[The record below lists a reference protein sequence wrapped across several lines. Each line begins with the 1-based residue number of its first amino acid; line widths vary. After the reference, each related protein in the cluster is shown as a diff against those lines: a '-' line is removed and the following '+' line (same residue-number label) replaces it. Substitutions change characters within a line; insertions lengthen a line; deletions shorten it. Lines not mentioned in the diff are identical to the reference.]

1 MGCEVVCRVDKTGA
15 EAFLLSWFS
24 SWAQMHLMLQLCG
37 KYGLIETLRQ
47 NVWEQ
52 LTEDLFPHLKR
63 SAQLYYGHMVERMSS
78 ETTFNAIYPE
88 FYFFFLCCFL
98 PCHQMHTNQR
108 HTSAELG
115 GIQKR
120 KGTTG
125 RLKTSPLILNN
136 CTYCLGA

>member
-88 FYFFFLCCFL
+88 FYFFFFNVVFCLVTKC
-98 PCHQMHTNQR
+98 TR
-108 HTSAELG
+108 T
-115 GIQKR
+115 R
-120 KGTTG
+120 D
-125 RLKTSPLILNN
+125 ILVQS
-136 CTYCLGA
+136 